1 MPWFR
6 GGTPM
11 SPVILNADDIQRA
24 ITRIAHEILEKNKG
38 VANLALVGIRT
49 RGVIF
54 AERLRTKIQEIEKT
68 KVDLGVLDI
77 TLYRDDIGTSSQKPE
92 LKRTEI
98 DFALDGKRIVLCD
111 DVLFTGR
118 TIRAAIDALMDFG
131 RPALVQLAVLIDR
144 GHRELPIRPD
154 YVGKNIPTSREMRVQ
169 VQLKETDGQDQVVVV
184 NQEVKS

>member
-1 MPWFR
+1 M
-6 GGTPM
+6 T
-11 SPVILNADDIQRA
+11 SLVLNADDIQRA

-38 VANLALVGIRT
+38 VGDLALVGIRT
-49 RGVIF
+49 RGVTF
-54 AERLRTKIQEIEKT
+54 AERLQSKIQDIEKT
-68 KVDLGVLDI
+68 KVDLGILDI

-98 DFALDGKRIVLCD
+98 DFPIEGKRIVLCD

-131 RPALVQLAVLIDR
+131 RPSLVQLAVLIDR
-144 GHRELPIRPD
+144 GHRELPFRPD

-169 VQLKETDGQDQVVVV
+169 VQLQEVDGNDQVVVV
-184 NQEVKS
+184 NQE